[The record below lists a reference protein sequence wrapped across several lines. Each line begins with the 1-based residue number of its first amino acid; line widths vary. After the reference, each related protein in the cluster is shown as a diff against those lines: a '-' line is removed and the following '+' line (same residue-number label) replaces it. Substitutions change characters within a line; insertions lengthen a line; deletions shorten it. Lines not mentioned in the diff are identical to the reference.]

1 MRLTHPWLLD
11 AAGFAAA
18 TAIRAWMGTLDYKA
32 LFHDPAVDPIRAD
45 GGQRIY
51 IFWHEYILFPISLRG
66 HCNLTMLLSR
76 HRDAEVLDRAARRLG
91 FGVVRGST
99 RRGGVAALRELLR
112 ESERMH
118 LTLTPDGP
126 RGPRR
131 ILAAGPVYL
140 ASRLGLPLVPMGF
153 GFNRPWR
160 LRSWDRFAIP
170 RPFSRART
178 VVGPPLTIPP
188 GLDRAGLE
196 HHRGDVERLMNR
208 LTDEAEEWAMS
219 GAHRPAERV
228 LRAGRAA

>member
-1 MRLTHPWLLD
+1 MRLENPLLLD
-11 AAGFAAA
+11 AAGWAAA
-18 TAIRAWMGTLDYKA
+18 TAIRAWMGTLDFKA
-32 LFHDPAVDPIRAD
+32 LFHDPAVDPIHA
-45 GGQRIY
+45 GGGPRIY
-51 IFWHEYILFPISLRG
+51 ILWHEHLLFPISLRG
-66 HCNLTMLLSR
+66 HCNMTILLSR
-76 HRDAEVLDRAARRLG
+76 HRDAEVLGRAARRLG

-99 RRGGVAALRELLR
+99 RRGGASALRELLR

-118 LTLTPDGP
+118 LALTPDGP

-153 GFNRPWR
+153 GFHRPWR
-160 LRSWDRFAIP
+160 LKSWDRFAIP

-178 VVGPPLTIPP
+178 VVGPPLAIPG

-196 HHRGDVERLMNR
+196 QQRGEVERLLNR
-208 LTDEAEEWAMS
+208 LTEEAEDWAAS
-219 GAHRPAERV
+219 GAHRPAEQI